1 MILEASLPPE
11 KDCQALWRASIWVM
25 KLQQGQVWK
34 TLDGY
39 YRIVQW
45 ERLEVE
51 YKFIQD
57 LSTRDGTHHHTTKK
71 EFCRLI
77 KGATLLKPEESKSP
91 AKD

>member
-1 MILEASLPPE
+1 
-11 KDCQALWRASIWVM
+11 M